1 MKSIFNISI
10 FILLSVT
17 IQAQRDTLDYNTT
30 VDTATATIEFV
41 DPDTI
46 LNFSYTI
53 DDLDVMEI
61 NRVHK
66 EFVIRDSLDSILNL
80 INLEINAQTIWVE
93 HHYKSYQQSNSL
105 LWNLQKQYA
114 KIEEAY
120 NALYNP

>member
-17 IQAQRDTLDYNTT
+17 IQAQRDALDYNTT
-30 VDTATATIEFV
+30 FDTATATIEFV

-46 LNFSYTI
+46 LTFSYTI